1 MAPKDINTMAFF
13 PKLKRDITRLLFSRE
28 NFLLDRSQLAHSEIY
43 QDFLGQLPKETVTVN
58 EKIDTNS
65 QISDTFHIKIFH
77 NFDKIFLQFQHS
89 WCWSNS
95 LGLTFVNSSFIY
107 ERTCLQFWKTIFKM
121 TKMMVHSKRTPHF
134 LKNSAILCSDE
145 FTMCEIHSLGIL
157 CCMHCK

>member
-89 WCWSNS
+89 
-95 LGLTFVNSSFIY
+95 
-107 ERTCLQFWKTIFKM
+107 
-121 TKMMVHSKRTPHF
+121 
-134 LKNSAILCSDE
+134 
-145 FTMCEIHSLGIL
+145 
-157 CCMHCK
+157 